1 MKILNVLVWL
11 LVALISIANLIL
23 HIYSNKKAGEK
34 WLNSETCAWM
44 IGIFASLNS
53 AFLNFVLNFVLD

>member
-11 LVALISIANLIL
+11 LVALINIANLIL

-34 WLNSETCAWM
+34 WFDSETCAWM

-53 AFLNFVLNFVLD
+53 AFLNFVLV